1 MTTEEFNF
9 EFDILYNNIASNQAP
24 GLNTYEKSLF
34 LTKAQE
40 ELLKNYFNPKG
51 NRYLEGFDDNAKRQ
65 EDFSKLIT
73 VVEKSPVTPP
83 TTFVKINSAS
93 LVFEAPEDVLISL
106 TEILR
111 NDSGKQFIV
120 VPVSFEEYQRLMAK
134 PFAFPFKREA
144 WRLYHLS
151 GDALYYEV
159 IARTPTNFTPKYVVR
174 YIRRPNPII
183 LEDLTGDYEGLLIN
197 GKWEQSEC
205 ELSESIHREI
215 LTRAVELAKIAF
227 SNDADALQSG
237 QRAE

>member
-65 EDFSKLIT
+65 EDFSRLIT
-73 VVEKSPVTPP
+73 VAEKSPITPP
-83 TTFVKINSAS
+83 ATFVKINSKS
-93 LVFEAPEDVLISL
+93 LVFEAPEDILISL
-106 TEILR
+106 TEVLR
-111 NDSGKQFIV
+111 NDSGKQFIA
-120 VPVSFEEYQRLMAK
+120 VPIGFEEYQRLMAK

-151 GDALYYEV
+151 GDTLYYEV
-159 IARTPTNFTPKYVVR
+159 IARTPEDFSPKYVIR

-197 GKWEQSEC
+197 GKSEQSEC

>member
-65 EDFSKLIT
+65 EDFSRLIT
-73 VVEKSPVTPP
+73 VAEKSPITPP
-83 TTFVKINSAS
+83 ATFVKINSKS
-93 LVFEAPEDVLISL
+93 LVFEAPEDILISL
-106 TEILR
+106 TEVLR
-111 NDSGKQFIV
+111 NDSGKQFIA
-120 VPVSFEEYQRLMAK
+120 VPIGFEEYQRLMAK
-134 PFAFPFKREA
+134 PFSFPFKREA

-151 GDALYYEV
+151 GDTLYYEV
-159 IARTPTNFTPKYVVR
+159 IARTPEDFSPKYV
-174 YIRRPNPII
+174 RRPNPII

-197 GKWEQSEC
+197 GKSEKSEC